1 VFGFTV
7 SRLVAKSHSHAMH
20 LSLDFNIELYPLRKG
35 DVFTLALASSL
46 SRQVVE
52 VEDGDDV
59 RDVWRP
65 DDKGRIGIE
74 TDYQYVMYGKV
85 RPLFFFY
92 VLLVDPVSDSCKR
105 RCRRCTN
112 LTKDPR
118 KSCKFYM
125 SL

>member
-1 VFGFTV
+1 
-7 SRLVAKSHSHAMH
+7 MH

-85 RPLFFFY
+85 SLHFDVDFLF
-92 VLLVDPVSDSCKR
+92 VHQS
-105 RCRRCTN
+105 
-112 LTKDPR
+112 
-118 KSCKFYM
+118 
-125 SL
+125 SLIFATPIL